1 MHDMLKRRDIFLQ
14 LPLQNLLDVARRCNC
29 LRANDVLLLDSTF
42 RQSRMK
48 YESLFTV
55 RDFTQP
61 YENDHMQIANPEA
74 FLRSLEPS
82 PSVWL
87 KKQFKNTDS
96 YYTVDDGVECLRRV
110 EGVMTARRLLQWCIC
125 KEPAVSAQQLGL
137 GSVVYDQSSKMK
149 GIICGW
155 DATCLM
161 PEGHFLDTELQRE
174 QYYFDVL
181 CTDGSVRYCS
191 RWVCVSIIELTIN
204 RTAVVV

>member
-1 MHDMLKRRDIFLQ
+1 
-14 LPLQNLLDVARRCNC
+14 
-29 LRANDVLLLDSTF
+29 
-42 RQSRMK
+42 MK

-61 YENDHMQIANPEA
+61 YENDHLQIANPEA

-110 EGVMTARRLLQWCIC
+110 EGVLTARRLLQRCIC
-125 KEPAVSAQQLGL
+125 KEPAVSAHQLGL

-155 DATCLM
+155 DATCRI
-161 PEGHFLDTELQRE
+161 PEGHFLTQNCSVSNITLM
-174 QYYFDVL
+174 YCALMALFATVL
-181 CTDGSVRYCS
+181 GGC
-191 RWVCVSIIELTIN
+191 VCLSLS
-204 RTAVVV
+204 